1 MGFTAGHIYVPS
13 VHARI
18 ARRSFTMTDDSLDD
32 VYAFAERAFI
42 RLQAAEI
49 LTRCLDV
56 ASTTPMR
63 KLVESLVMTGP
74 ESLEVFREVL
84 AETIKRKS
92 QVEDDLQ
99 QVMRGLVTNLDS
111 YGIQLPGI
119 SKPMTLTRMRPPRFI
134 GMLRSQGVVDE
145 DVQSTCLQLLQ
156 DARDLVTSLGEHYML
171 LAELEKYLHD
181 WMWGIMYQITRSE
194 KVNFL

>member
-1 MGFTAGHIYVPS
+1 
-13 VHARI
+13 
-18 ARRSFTMTDDSLDD
+18 MTDDSLDD

-63 KLVESLVMTGP
+63 KLVESLVMSGP

-84 AETIKRKS
+84 AETNKRKL

-99 QVMRGLVTNLDS
+99 QVMRGLVTNLES
-111 YGIQLPGI
+111 YGIRMHGI
-119 SKPMTLTRMRPPRFI
+119 TKPMALARMRPPRFV
-134 GMLRSQGVVDE
+134 GMLRSQGVVE
-145 DVQSTCLQLLQ
+145 EEVQSTCLQLLQ
-156 DARDLVTSLGEHYML
+156 DARDLISSLGEHYML

-181 WMWGIMYQITRSE
+181 WMWGIMYQITRAE
-194 KVNFL
+194 KANFLL